1 MAVAGSAPRVFLKCT
16 KGGMPYMAVLASI
29 VWIPL
34 CYLNV
39 GAASGQ
45 VFNWFINITNT
56 ANFLSWICCAIIFLR
71 WRKAIKVQ
79 SFPVSNL
86 PYTSKLQPYGSWV
99 VIVAFT
105 LAMLLNGMEV
115 FFYGKWDTATFL
127 SAYIGIPFFFAFYL
141 GHKFTAGRQDMWAI
155 RPSEVDLYSGLDEI
169 EAAETPAPVF
179 TGVWGKVRDV
189 FW

>member
-16 KGGMPYMAVLASI
+16 KGGMPYMAVLASV

-39 GAASGQ
+39 AAASGQ

-56 ANFLSWICCAIIFLR
+56 ANFISWICCGTIFLR

-86 PYTSKLQPYGSWV
+86 PYMSKLQPYGSWV

-115 FFYGKWDTATFL
+115 FFYGKWDVATFL
-127 SAYIGIPFFFAFYL
+127 SAYIGIPFFLVFYL
-141 GHKFTAGRQDMWAI
+141 GHKFTAGRQDTWAI
-155 RPSEVDLYSGLDEI
+155 RPSEVDLYSGLEEI

-179 TGVWGKVRDV
+179 TGVWGKVRDL